1 MPEAA
6 PAPAPAPG
14 RQDRHRLP
22 LRERKKLRT
31 RQALIET
38 ALDLFTE
45 RGFDGATLDELC
57 ERVEVSKRTFFR
69 YFTSKEDV
77 AMAPTQDMWTA
88 LLEDLESVEPEGRT
102 LLAVLQDVLLGAL
115 ARMPD
120 DGWAR
125 RVRLSHRL
133 AERSPSMDAHG
144 LHFCDRTGRAALDVL
159 HRRFD
164 LGGAADPRPRLA
176 LDLVIASF
184 HWALHTWIARPGSPG
199 RARLADDLRDAF
211 AAVPGSL
218 TLKPGPT
225 TAR

>member
-1 MPEAA
+1 MPDAV
-6 PAPAPAPG
+6 
-14 RQDRHRLP
+14 QDRDRLP

-31 RQALIET
+31 RQALIDT

-88 LLEDLESVEPEGRT
+88 LLEDLESVAPGDRT
-102 LLAVLQDVLLGAL
+102 LLETLQDVLLDAIG
-115 ARMPD
+115 RMPDDGD

-125 RVRLSHRL
+125 RVRLSRRL

-144 LHFCDRTGRAALDVL
+144 LHFCDRTGQAAIDALR
-159 HRRFD
+159 RRFD
-164 LGGAADPRPRLA
+164 LGDTSDPRPRLA
-176 LDLVIASF
+176 LDLVTSSF
-184 HWALHTWIARPGSPG
+184 HWALHTWIARPGTPG
-199 RARLADDLRDAF
+199 RARLADDLRDVF

-218 TLKPGPT
+218 TLKPGPASA
-225 TAR
+225 AR